1 MGYIP
6 TARLGWSSEDAS
18 LGYWMDFVRWART
31 DRWLSAGGEHQQHQ
45 QHDYAKGLERVA
57 ADGRVRV
64 LIVLS
69 EGDRLSARPEDAL
82 LVTEPLARMR
92 DVLLCLK
99 GNPTSMDAESRM
111 QSPAASQTSSS
122 NWSFVSGYAP
132 NHMQLTTNPK
142 SVVVWQKIAL
152 WLQQH
157 QQPPAALNS
166 HL

>member
-1 MGYIP
+1 
-6 TARLGWSSEDAS
+6 
-18 LGYWMDFVRWART
+18 MDFVRWART
-31 DRWLSAGGEHQQHQ
+31 DRWLSSGGEHQQHHQ

-82 LVTEPLARMR
+82 LVTEPLAQMR

-99 GNPTSMDAESRM
+99 GGETDSRWRQQANGNPTSMDAESRM
-111 QSPAASQTSSS
+111 QSSSS
-122 NWSFVSGYAP
+122 NWSFISGYAP

-157 QQPPAALNS
+157 QHPHQQHPSAALNS